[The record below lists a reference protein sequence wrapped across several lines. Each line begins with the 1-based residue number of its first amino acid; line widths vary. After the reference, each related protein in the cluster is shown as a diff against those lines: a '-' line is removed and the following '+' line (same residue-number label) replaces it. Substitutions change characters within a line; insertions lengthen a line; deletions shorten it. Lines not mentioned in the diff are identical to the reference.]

1 MVRPAAKRK
10 VVKYFR
16 EKHKLSE
23 RRSCKLINQGLTTQ
37 RYKNVNQSDDETLKG
52 LLDSFSN
59 KHKRY
64 GYRRLHICLKNAG
77 HKINHKKVYRLYKEL
92 DLKLTKK
99 KGKKIKMQRKQEM
112 PKVLSFNDQWSLD
125 FVSDKLTDGRS
136 IRFINIIDN
145 YSRYNIDITA
155 SISLPSAKV
164 IRIISNAIA
173 KFGKPKSLL
182 LDNGPEFRSKLFQ
195 RWAAKEDIRLCYI
208 APGKPTQNAYIESF
222 NGKFR
227 DECLDQHWLSNMS
240 EAIDIVE
247 KWRKHYNEERPH
259 SSLEYLSPREYMVK
273 QLCVY
278 KIEKFNCNSIRTK
291 IC

>member
-1 MVRPAAKRK
+1 M
-10 VVKYFR
+10 KYFR

-23 RRSCKLINQGLTTQ
+23 RRSCQLINQGLTTQ
-37 RYKNVNQSDDETLKG
+37 RYKNVNHNDNDTLKG

-99 KGKKIKMQRKQEM
+99 KGKKIKMKRKQEM
-112 PKVLSFNDQWSLD
+112 PKVQSFNDQWSLD

-145 YSRYNIDITA
+145 YSRYNINITV

-173 KFGKPKSLL
+173 EFGKPKSLL

-195 RWAAKEDIRLCYI
+195 QWAAKEGIRLYYI
-208 APGKPTQNAYIESF
+208 APGRPTQNAYIESF

-240 EAIDIVE
+240 EAIDVVK

-259 SSLEYLSPREYMVK
+259 SSLDYQSPREYMVK

-278 KIEKFNCNSIRTK
+278 KIEKFNCNSITTTLY
-291 IC
+291 